1 MDYVLRCVNEN
12 EHYEGYVI
20 PNNVVAF
27 DFEIDDATSEEKD
40 PIVKRVTFRGVD
52 GCWYCCDELEIAF
65 NGNTI
70 VYMSFDERG
79 IWRKSEVL
87 KVLMKVF

>member
-1 MDYVLRCVNEN
+1 MNYILKCVNKY

-27 DFEIDDATSEEKD
+27 DFEIDGSEEKD
-40 PIVKRVTFRGVD
+40 PIVNRVTFRGVD
-52 GCWYCCDELEIAF
+52 GCWYFCDELEITF

-70 VYMSFDERG
+70 AYMSFDERE
-79 IWRKSEVL
+79 IWRRSEVL
-87 KVLMKVF
+87 KVLMGVF